1 MLWGI
6 VMTVS
11 KIPERI
17 GRLEE
22 LANNLWWS
30 WHPEGRALFRRLDY
44 PLWRSTGHNP
54 VQQLYEISLGKLQ
67 AAAGDSDFLSLY
79 DAAVTAFDNDMTDN
93 NSWYT
98 TKYPVFQEKSLAY
111 FSMEFALHN
120 SLPIYAGG
128 LGVLAGDLCKEG
140 SDLGIPMVAVGF
152 MYPQGYFQQRISFEG
167 WQEEKYSQLD
177 FSKAPVTVISSADGK
192 QCLAEVQLRDRKLH
206 IGAWLV
212 RLGKVDLY
220 LLDTDIEENKP
231 EDRELSNRLYTA
243 DREHRLQQEMLL
255 GIGGVRVLRALGI
268 EPSIWHAN
276 EGHTAFMMLER
287 IREEVARNI
296 AFDEALDK
304 VKKTS
309 VFTTHTPVPAGHD
322 TFSTELIEQY
332 FEDYWPSLGTDG
344 ETFLDL
350 GRQNAGDN
358 TFNMT
363 ILALKTCEHRNAV
376 SKLHGRVTRRMWC
389 NLWLDCSED
398 TAPITNITNGIHTP
412 TWIALE
418 NQQLFIKYLGK
429 EWVEKQDNSEIWKS
443 IDDIPDEELRRVH
456 LLLKRKLFHIVL
468 ERAQQRWARSDAT
481 PQQIL
486 AMGSLLD
493 HDALTIGFVRRFAEY
508 KRPDLLFRN
517 IERLRKI
524 VNDPWCPVQV
534 IFAGKS
540 HPADTASKKLLQYV
554 YNMARDREF
563 QGRIAFLED
572 YDMRLARYLV
582 QGVDVWLNTPRRLQE
597 ASGTSGM
604 KAVLNGALHLSV
616 PDGWWPEAYNGNNGW
631 SIGDESPKASKAEE
645 DESDSESL
653 YSILERQVIPLYY
666 NRDRSGVPREWIAM
680 VKRSISSIM
689 PLFNTRRMLKEYC
702 EKIYVP
708 AIQSMTDFERSA
720 RIDPQS

>member
-1 MLWGI
+1 
-6 VMTVS
+6 MTVS

-30 WHPEGRALFRRLDY
+30 WHPEGRAMFRRLDY
-44 PLWRSTGHNP
+44 PLWRLSGHNP
-54 VQQLYEISLGKLQ
+54 VQQLYEISLEKLQ
-67 AAAGDSDFLSLY
+67 AAANDSDFLALY
-79 DAAVTAFDNDMTDN
+79 DSAVTAFDKDMTDN
-93 NSWYT
+93 NSWYAT
-98 TKYPVFQEKSLAY
+98 RYPAFSGKSLAY

-140 SDLGIPMVAVGF
+140 SDMGIPMVAVGF
-152 MYPQGYFQQRISFEG
+152 MYPQGYFQQRISAEG
-167 WQEEKYSQLD
+167 WQEEEYRQLD
-177 FSKAPVTVISSADGK
+177 FSKAPLTAISSKDGR
-192 QCLAEVQLRDRKLH
+192 QCLAEVQLKDSTLH
-206 IGAWLV
+206 IGVWLV
-212 RLGKVDLY
+212 RLGRVDLY
-220 LLDTDIEENKP
+220 LLDTDIEENRP
-231 EDRELSNRLYTA
+231 EDRELSSRLYID
-243 DREHRLQQEMLL
+243 DREHRLQQEILL

-287 IREEVARNI
+287 IREEVAKGKT
-296 AFDEALDK
+296 FDEALDI

-309 VFTTHTPVPAGHD
+309 VLTTHTPVPAGHD
-322 TFSTELIEQY
+322 TFSTELVGQY
-332 FEDYWPSLGTDG
+332 FEDFGHSLGTDR
-344 ETFLDL
+344 ETFLDM
-350 GRQNAGDN
+350 GRQDPRDD

-363 ILALKTCEHRNAV
+363 VLALKTSEHRNAV
-376 SKLHGRVTRRMWC
+376 SKLHGQVTRRMWC
-389 NLWLDCSED
+389 NLWLNCPEEN
-398 TAPITNITNGIHTP
+398 TPIQHITNGIHTP

-418 NQQLFIKYLGK
+418 NRQLYSRYLG
-429 EWVEKQDNSEIWKS
+429 EDWVERQDDAETWQC
-443 IDDIPDEELRRVH
+443 IDDIPDEELWQVH
-456 LLLKRKLFHIVL
+456 MLLKRKLFHIIL
-468 ERAQQRWARSDAT
+468 ERAQERWAKGETT

-493 HDALTIGFVRRFAEY
+493 HDALTLGFVRRFAEY
-508 KRPDLLFRN
+508 KRPDLLFKN
-517 IERLRKI
+517 IERLKNI
-524 VNDPWCPVQV
+524 VNDRWRPVQI

-554 YNMARDREF
+554 HTMARDREF

-604 KAVLNGALHLSV
+604 KAALNGVLHLSV

-631 SIGDESPKASKAEE
+631 SIGDEYPKSSKEEE
-645 DESDSESL
+645 DESDAEAL
-653 YSILERQVIPLYY
+653 YHILEQQVVPLYY
-666 NRDRSGVPREWIAM
+666 NRDRSGVPREWISM
-680 VKRSISSIM
+680 VKRSIQSIM
-689 PLFNTRRMLKEYC
+689 PVFNTRRMLKEYC
-702 EKIYVP
+702 EKMYLP
-708 AIQSMTDFERSA
+708 AIQGMTVVERSA